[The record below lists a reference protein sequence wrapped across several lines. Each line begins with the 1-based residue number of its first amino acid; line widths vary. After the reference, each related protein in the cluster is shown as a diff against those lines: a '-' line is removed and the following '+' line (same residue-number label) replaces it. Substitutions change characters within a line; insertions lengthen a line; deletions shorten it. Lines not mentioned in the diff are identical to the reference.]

1 MDSRI
6 QSLQFTW
13 FTYTVADM
21 LLAEVLGEGR
31 GCDENA
37 IQYVYGIVKEF
48 FKNVFEVPATKMK
61 RKDGREREKKLMC
74 KKFFFKFPKNLRKE
88 KYNIHNAP
96 SQILGS

>member
-31 GCDENA
+31 GRDENA
-37 IQYVYGIVKEF
+37 MQYVYGIVKEF
-48 FKNVFEVPATKMK
+48 FKNVPATKMK
-61 RKDGREREKKLMC
+61 RKEGRERKKTYVQEIFL
-74 KKFFFKFPKNLRKE
+74 
-88 KYNIHNAP
+88 
-96 SQILGS
+96 